1 MLSMANAFIGAF
13 AVIAGLRAIYEGRT
27 GIGVMLVLL
36 GLSNYVLRMVLGK
49 CK

>member
-1 MLSMANAFIGAF
+1 MLSMANAFVGGF
-13 AVIAGLRAIYEGRT
+13 AVSAGLRSIYEGRT

-36 GLSNYVLRMVLGK
+36 GLSNYVIWMVVGK